1 MRGEKEIRRASENRT
16 EEMKKKQDVEKET
29 RRCEKRCKEMIRDK
43 RRRGQTRRS
52 DEKR

>member
-16 EEMKKKQDVEKET
+16 EEMKKQDVEKET
-29 RRCEKRCKEMIRDK
+29 RQCEKRCKVMIRDK